1 MPNLQQIERLK
12 VLQKRRKEEIVFLQV
27 CEKFITADQQ
37 ILAEDATHKIS
48 ETVPRVGGEILL
60 RVQVIDREIEDLAT
74 QPTPN
79 E

>member
-48 ETVPRVGGEILL
+48 KQFRVWAE
-60 RVQVIDREIEDLAT
+60 RFCCVSK
-74 QPTPN
+74 
-79 E
+79 

>member
-1 MPNLQQIERLK
+1 MPSIAQIERLK

-37 ILAEDATHKIS
+37 ILAADPTHKIS

-74 QPTPN
+74 QPTPD